1 MMIQNKVV
9 RSKDL
14 VFAFAVGVLLLR
26 VVGIQSCVPL
36 LLIKWQ
42 KQERI
47 MKMTKNMTSSFWVIV
62 VEKIENSQKIAL
74 FFAFF
79 SHQAFF
85 LAAPGDVPFSRKRRK
100 EYRNKMSCVVLTL
113 STAIYKRNEKTT

>member
-62 VEKIENSQKIAL
+62 EKIENSQKIAL

-85 LAAPGDVPFSRKRRK
+85 FFGGSGGCTFFSQEEER
-100 EYRNKMSCVVLTL
+100 
-113 STAIYKRNEKTT
+113 I

>member
-1 MMIQNKVV
+1 MIQNKVV

-14 VFAFAVGVLLLR
+14 VAFAVGVLLR

-47 MKMTKNMTSSFWVIV
+47 MKMTKNMTSSFGVI

-85 LAAPGDVPFSRKRRK
+85 FGGSGGCTFFSQEEER
-100 EYRNKMSCVVLTL
+100 
-113 STAIYKRNEKTT
+113 I